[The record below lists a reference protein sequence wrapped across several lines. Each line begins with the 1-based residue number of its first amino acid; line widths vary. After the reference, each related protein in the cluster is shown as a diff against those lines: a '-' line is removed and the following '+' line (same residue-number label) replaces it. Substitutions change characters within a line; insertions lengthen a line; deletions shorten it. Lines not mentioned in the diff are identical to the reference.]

1 MVNETNYQLNMAG
14 PSKYY
19 LSPYPPIR
27 NDDGN
32 QANVLGQ
39 SHHSENGLNDTVS
52 SYNSSNRSPE
62 MLHPAPELGN
72 TSFRSYHSTGHR
84 MEPYR
89 RPNPPG
95 NAMHGGSYMNNHPS
109 PISGHG
115 MNRAEDFNIY
125 PHAYAYAAYPGNKM
139 HGSFM
144 SQPIPTHS
152 NVTNISLGFGI
163 FSGPAANNSTSG
175 AHSFPSHSPPAP
187 EIVASEFQGVHNTS
201 GTMISFSHASA
212 PSQGNN
218 GFAPT
223 MPIWHPAPEQGV
235 APNTFGPLRARA
247 GAPTVADREA
257 RDQLDPRR
265 RVLREEKKRRTIERK
280 KEINDVWN
288 ALSKKEQQ
296 RILSKEK
303 KLGKAKKA
311 ALEEKAVAEMVQGA
325 PALPGIAR
333 AFSAPPPAQQAYA
346 LDKPLVPNSGAPQL
360 LEDDLGP
367 DEAAVIHD
375 QNIEYGRMVDGLGF
389 FQQAMFP
396 DDKNEDRDIIDPWAP
411 VAEESELDWRDLGDV
426 GDNIPYKP
434 IAGQLY
440 HSEELKVPS
449 LSSSISTAGSFEQ
462 FGDAE
467 RMRSDSPGT

>member
-1 MVNETNYQLNMAG
+1 MVNKTNYQLNMAG

-19 LSPYPPIR
+19 LSPYPPLR
-27 NDDGN
+27 NDYGN

-52 SYNSSNRSPE
+52 SYNSSNRSPG
-62 MLHPAPELGN
+62 MLHPAPGLGN

-84 MEPYR
+84 
-89 RPNPPG
+89 
-95 NAMHGGSYMNNHPS
+95 NN
-109 PISGHG
+109 
-115 MNRAEDFNIY
+115 
-125 PHAYAYAAYPGNKM
+125 M

-152 NVTNISLGFGI
+152 NVTNISLEFGI

-187 EIVASEFQGVHNTS
+187 EIVAPEFQGVHNTS

-218 GFAPT
+218 GFSPT
-223 MPIWHPAPEQGV
+223 M
-235 APNTFGPLRARA
+235 RARA

-296 RILSKEK
+296 RILSKEN

-311 ALEEKAVAEMVQGA
+311 AMEEEAVAEMVQGA

-375 QNIEYGRMVDGLGF
+375 QNIAYGGMVDGLGF

-411 VAEESELDWRDLGDV
+411 VSEESELDWRDLGDV
-426 GDNIPYKP
+426 RDNIPYEP
-434 IAGQLY
+434 IAGQLC

-467 RMRSDSPGT
+467 RMRSDSPGTRFDWRTLIDWAGGLPPMSDAESKHGSEP

>member
-1 MVNETNYQLNMAG
+1 
-14 PSKYY
+14 
-19 LSPYPPIR
+19 
-27 NDDGN
+27 
-32 QANVLGQ
+32 
-39 SHHSENGLNDTVS
+39 
-52 SYNSSNRSPE
+52 
-62 MLHPAPELGN
+62 
-72 TSFRSYHSTGHR
+72 
-84 MEPYR
+84 
-89 RPNPPG
+89 
-95 NAMHGGSYMNNHPS
+95 MHGGSYMNNHPS
-109 PISGHG
+109 SISGHG
-115 MNRAEDFNIY
+115 MNRAEDFHIY
-125 PHAYAYAAYPGNKM
+125 PQAYAYAAYPGNNM

-152 NVTNISLGFGI
+152 NVTNMSLEFGI

-187 EIVASEFQGVHNTS
+187 EIVAPEFQGVHNTS
-201 GTMISFSHASA
+201 GTMISFSHASE

-235 APNTFGPLRARA
+235 APNTFGPLCGQAGAITSEPQGQPEDNPNPRIVHPRRARA

-257 RDQLDPRR
+257 RDQLEFRR

-311 ALEEKAVAEMVQGA
+311 AMEEEAVAEMVQGA

-375 QNIEYGRMVDGLGF
+375 QNIEYGGMVDGLGF

-411 VAEESELDWRDLGDV
+411 VAEKSELDWRDLGDV
-426 GDNIPYKP
+426 RDNIPYEP
-434 IAGQLY
+434 IAGQLC

-467 RMRSDSPGT
+467 RMRSDSPGTRFDWRTLIDWAGGLPPMSDAESKHGSEP